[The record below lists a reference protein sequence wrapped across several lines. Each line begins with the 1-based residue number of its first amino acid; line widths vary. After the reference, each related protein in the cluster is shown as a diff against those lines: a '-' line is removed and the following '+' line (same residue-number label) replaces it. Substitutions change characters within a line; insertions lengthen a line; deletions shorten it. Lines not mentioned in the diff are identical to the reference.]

1 MFAAELQNTTEES
14 GIAKMMQELISKLPI
29 TCDKKESLLKAVK
42 NNFETKSSGEKDDIK
57 DTPYLVA
64 AKHGIVEITS
74 ALESN
79 MKSVIHER
87 NSNDENVLLL
97 AVKYR
102 QPQIIEGL
110 QNNRQNN
117 RRVIAKVIFDSLC
130 TQVDKDEN
138 TMLHLAAFTS
148 PSKETT
154 WKMAGPAMQMM
165 WDIKWYKVIFLY
177 TTSVPKYKTLFTF
190 LFVPFY
196 NNSFQFYRSFFAIG
210 NKYFVKLSINSLS

>member
-1 MFAAELQNTTEES
+1 MFAAKLQNTTEES

-74 ALESN
+74 ALESK

-87 NSNDENVLLL
+87 NSYNENALLL

-102 QPQIIEGL
+102 QPQVVEGL
-110 QNNRQNN
+110 KKSLSKN
-117 RRVIAKVIFDSLC
+117 KKIFQSLC
-130 TQVDKDEN
+130 LKVDNNLN
-138 TMLHLAAFTS
+138 TMLHLAAYTS
-148 PSKETT
+148 LNKETT
-154 WKMAGPAMQMM
+154 WRISGPAMQMM
-165 WDIKWYKVIFLY
+165 LDIKWYKVHLY
-177 TTSVPKYKTLFTF
+177 
-190 LFVPFY
+190 
-196 NNSFQFYRSFFAIG
+196 FQ
-210 NKYFVKLSINSLS
+210 